1 MTRGHGRLAGTSC
14 PLPAARGSRRSF
26 QKPLIPLGVRVAPLL
41 RAWQTA
47 PRDTHAFRGPSPLGV
62 GCLTLEEP
70 VPHQRKN
77 AAPAGVR
84 LARAP
89 C

>member
-26 QKPLIPLGVRVAPLL
+26 QKPLIPLGVLAAPQS
-41 RAWQTA
+41 RARQTA
-47 PRDTHAFRGPSPLGV
+47 PCNTHAFRGPSLLGV

-70 VPHQRKN
+70 
-77 AAPAGVR
+77 APR
-84 LARAP
+84 
-89 C
+89 